1 MSNSFKSSEKAIA
14 AYCLSSRI
22 VKMDFNKQKIRR
34 YVEFN
39 ITNINTIMSKTLK
52 LIQITEEK
60 NVTSLKSKF
69 KNNEFVSNQIVKS
82 LKIVKNV

>member
-1 MSNSFKSSEKAIA
+1 
-14 AYCLSSRI
+14 
-22 VKMDFNKQKIRR
+22 MDFNKQKIRR